1 MNLRREAEGKMCQ
14 VRYEGV
20 CNFDPT
26 TTVLAHVRVIG
37 VSGLGIKSPDLLGV
51 WACSACHA
59 YADTHHDAETE
70 RDFLRGFVRTL
81 AELLRRGKVKA

>member
-1 MNLRREAEGKMCQ
+1 MNLRREAMGKECQ
-14 VRYEGV
+14 VRYEGI
-20 CNFDPT
+20 CNGNPD

-37 VSGLGIKSPDLLGV
+37 VSGMGIKSPDVLGA

-59 YADTHHDAETE
+59 HADTHHDAETE

-81 AELLRRGKVKA
+81 AELLRRGKVRV